1 MRSKAY
7 TIGDLYKKIPGA
19 KQLPSKD
26 VNFQETGGLP
36 EMLYHIFKI
45 ATPEELMLE
54 GQDKIDFLRLINKF
68 IAFRVISPC
77 LSGVYIPTVCTK
89 EFGKGML
96 IIQFSNDGAQ
106 YFDIEL
112 RMRNWMVFDFTL
124 EAL

>member
-7 TIGDLYKKIPGA
+7 TIGDLYKRIPGA

-45 ATPEELMLE
+45 ESPEELALE
-54 GQDKIDFLRLINKF
+54 GQNKIDFLRLINKF
-68 IAFRVISPC
+68 IAFRVIGPC
-77 LSGVYIPTVCTK
+77 LSGVYIPTVCTRDC
-89 EFGKGML
+89 GQGML

-106 YFDIEL
+106 YFVVEL
-112 RMRNWMVFDFTL
+112 KMRNWQVIDFTL
-124 EAL
+124 EAV